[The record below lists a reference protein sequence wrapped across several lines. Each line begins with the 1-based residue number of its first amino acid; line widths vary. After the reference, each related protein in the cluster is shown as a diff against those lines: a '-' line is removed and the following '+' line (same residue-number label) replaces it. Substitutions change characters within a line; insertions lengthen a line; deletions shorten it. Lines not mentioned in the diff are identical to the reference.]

1 MTSSEAEVDPKA
13 SVEAVELKPDQV
25 QTIAIL
31 QKQNETLQDQVIDW
45 DVALQDIE
53 LQMKKDYDMHDRK
66 FALLKLQ
73 VLELREQLSD
83 KDNQLRAKDQ
93 YIQ

>member
-31 QKQNETLQDQVIDW
+31 QKQNETLQDQMIDW